1 MNVNMHKILIIS
13 ILAFWANLTVEG
25 QNLFLIGE
33 RSYPCT
39 NVIKL
44 ESNADY
50 GADLDVFFA
59 KEGKS
64 GLIGVSLKC
73 RSDEKFTGKL
83 IIYLEDGSVLT
94 CNESV
99 VSERVDDLAKAVYSL
114 TDDQLSKLKIS
125 NIHTLKYTMYVLIK
139 AENFSASNTG
149 VKTNAILSDFFNAE
163 QGSNSNDTSVDSL
176 KSSTDSEVKEA
187 EPFMYVEQMPTFPGG
202 QEAMYKFIYQE
213 LEYPAA
219 AKESGIAGT
228 VVVQFVVSKEGEIQN
243 PKVVRGIGGG
253 CNEEALRIVNSM
265 PKWNP
270 AMHNGRTVP
279 VTFTLPIKFSL

>member
-1 MNVNMHKILIIS
+1 MHKIFIIS
-13 ILAFWANLTVEG
+13 IIAFWANLTVKG

-33 RSYPCT
+33 KSYPCT
-39 NVIKL
+39 NAIKL

-50 GADLDVFFA
+50 GFDLDVFFA

-73 RSDEKFTGKL
+73 RSDEKFMGKL

-94 CNESV
+94 CSESM

-125 NIHTLKYTMYVLIK
+125 NIHTVKYTMFVLIK

-149 VKTNAILSDFFNAE
+149 VRTNAIISDFFGAE
-163 QGSNSNDTSVDSL
+163 QGSSGNNTSADSL
-176 KSSTDSEVKEA
+176 KESTDSEETEA

-202 QEAMYKFIYQE
+202 TEAMYSYVYKE
-213 LEYPAA
+213 LKYPAIA
-219 AKESGIAGT
+219 RENGIAGQ
-228 VVVQFVVSKEGEIQN
+228 VIVQFVVSKEGEIQKA
-243 PKVVRGIGGG
+243 KVVRGIGGG

-270 AMHNGRTVP
+270 AMHNGRTVA

>member
-1 MNVNMHKILIIS
+1 MYKILIIS
-13 ILAFWANLTVEG
+13 ILALLAILPG
-25 QNLFLIGE
+25 KAQNLFLIGE

-39 NVIKL
+39 NAIKL

-83 IIYLEDGSVLT
+83 IIYLEDGTVLT

-125 NIHTLKYTMYVLIK
+125 NIHTVKYTMFVLIK
-139 AENFSASNTG
+139 AENFSASNTA
-149 VKTNAILSDFFNAE
+149 VKTNAIVNGFFDTKQE
-163 QGSNSNDTSVDSL
+163 SSSNVQSTDSL
-176 KSSTDSEVKEA
+176 KVTNGLEETEA
-187 EPFMYVEQMPTFPGG
+187 EPFMYVEQMPSFPGG
-202 QEAMYKFIYQE
+202 QEAMYMFVYNK
-213 LEYPAA
+213 LEYPAI
-219 AKESGIAGT
+219 AKENGISGQVI
-228 VVVQFVVSKEGEIQN
+228 VQFVVSKEGEIQKA
-243 PKVVRGIGGG
+243 KVVRGIGGG

-279 VTFTLPIKFSL
+279 VTFTLPIKFAL